1 MSSFKKIILTKQ
13 KTKYKPESKTGS
25 TSGLFLIW
33 SDSPVNEDSSTF
45 ELFIKNIILI
55 SSCL

>member
-45 ELFIKNIILI
+45 ELFIKNIKF
-55 SSCL
+55 